1 MALSVRFR
9 VAEYVPVLFGLKVTL
24 ITQLEPGFRVV
35 PQVVLET
42 EYRTELKPVMLQDR
56 LMSAPVPVLET
67 VSASVE
73 LVFRLTLPKLRL
85 VGLRLTVGEFTV

>member
-1 MALSVRFR
+1 MRFR
-9 VAEYVPVLFGLKVTL
+9 VAEYVAMLLGLKVTL
-24 ITQLEPGFRVV
+24 ITQVEPGFSVV
-35 PQVVLET
+35 PQVVLDT
-42 EYRTELKPVMLQDR
+42 EYRAALKPVMLQDR
-56 LMSAPVPVLET
+56 LISAPVPVLET